1 MCSEKKDLDSDFF
14 KSAQKIAAQACGIS
28 YITVRRICT
37 EAKKSSV
44 DSDEEVQFQS
54 PRKLYKRAKK
64 CSELDDF
71 DADVVRRIIHEFYQ
85 RNEYPTAFSIL
96 SEIKKKLPHYEGC
109 VRSVR
114 NLLKNLK
121 FTFKKCNNGRKM
133 LMERND
139 IVALRCK
146 FLRTM
151 CTLRQN
157 EDTRP
162 VVYLDE
168 TWVNQNHSRSR
179 IWQNNEETE
188 GFKIPTGKGGRLII
202 THAGSSRF
210 GFIEGSKLVFKCQAG
225 NSTDYHSSM
234 NSDVFKQ
241 WYEWLKNQNI
251 SFSPLETLSE
261 LRERVNLL
269 KPTFKRYELDEIAS
283 SMGHEVVRLPPY
295 HCQYNPIELIWAQV
309 KGKVATNNSTFKMV
323 DVERLTHEALDL
335 VSKSDWEK
343 CVKHAETIQDEDYQK
358 EILMDIV
365 LEPLI
370 ITFQTDDSDFG
381 NDEDSEDDVQ
391 TLI

>member
-1 MCSEKKDLDSDFF
+1 MSFKDRDTHSQSKKIIFSVYNFIKMCSEKKDLNSDFF
-14 KSAQKIAAQACGIS
+14 KSAQKIAAQACGTS
-28 YITVRRICT
+28 YITVRRVCM
-37 EAKKSSV
+37 EANKSSV

-71 DADVVRRIIHEFYQ
+71 DADVVRRIVHEFYE

-168 TWVNQNHSRSR
+168 TWVNQNHSRSH

-210 GFIEGSKLVFKCQAG
+210 GFIEGSKFVFKCRAG

-241 WYEWLKNQNI
+241 WFVDMLKLLPEPCVIVMDNAPYHSMLVNNYPKCNARKSEVQEWLKNQNI
-251 SFSPLETLSE
+251 NFLPLETLAE

-269 KPTFKRYELDEIAS
+269 KLTFKKYELDEIAS

-295 HCQYNPIELIWAQV
+295 HCQYNPIELIYGL
-309 KGKVATNNSTFKMV
+309 K
-323 DVERLTHEALDL
+323 
-335 VSKSDWEK
+335 
-343 CVKHAETIQDEDYQK
+343 
-358 EILMDIV
+358 
-365 LEPLI
+365 
-370 ITFQTDDSDFG
+370 
-381 NDEDSEDDVQ
+381 
-391 TLI
+391 